1 MSKILIVEDEEK
13 LRSEL
18 KIFLESNDYQVL
30 TLDKFD
36 STIEFI
42 ENNPVDLILLDINLP
57 NLNGEIICKEIRK
70 KIDTPIIIVTSRNN
84 ELDELISIN
93 YGADDFITKPYNTQ
107 ILLARIERIIK
118 RSKNINSTI
127 IYNDLILDVSKS
139 VIIKK
144 NLVID
149 LSKNEFKIFYYLLIN
164 RGKIVSRDDLMN
176 YLWDNNAFLDDN
188 TLTVNIN
195 RLRNKLL
202 DIGYNDVIITK
213 KKQGYIIL

>member
-70 KIDTPIIIVTSRNN
+70 K
-84 ELDELISIN
+84 LIH
-93 YGADDFITKPYNTQ
+93 Q
-107 ILLARIERIIK
+107 LL
-118 RSKNINSTI
+118 
-127 IYNDLILDVSKS
+127 
-139 VIIKK
+139 
-144 NLVID
+144 
-149 LSKNEFKIFYYLLIN
+149 
-164 RGKIVSRDDLMN
+164 
-176 YLWDNNAFLDDN
+176 
-188 TLTVNIN
+188 
-195 RLRNKLL
+195 
-202 DIGYNDVIITK
+202 
-213 KKQGYIIL
+213 